1 MRRRQI
7 AVTSGSPAGSR
18 ARCRLSGL
26 PWVVTGWV
34 RVLGMGVAATTV
46 AALTMMVLAGHGTSH
61 DTRYGG
67 IPAYLPNTATPVGIA
82 VTASVSHPQLGIEGD
97 TIRVVTPNGTVMAT
111 VVGPNVPEEGQFPV
125 PSTTPCTFII
135 TLDRTT
141 GDVRIDLGAFSVV
154 DEQSRTHTLS
164 LTAGTPAPPAV
175 VPAKGTATF
184 QLTAVLPT
192 GGGELSW
199 APAGKPI
206 ASWDFD
212 VEID

>member
-1 MRRRQI
+1 MRRRQM
-7 AVTSGSPAGSR
+7 AATSGSPAGGR
-18 ARCRLSGL
+18 ARLSGL
-26 PWVVTGWV
+26 PRVVTGWG
-34 RVLGMGVAATTV
+34 RVLSMGVAATTV
-46 AALTMMVLAGHGTSH
+46 AALTITVLAGHGTSH
-61 DTRYGG
+61 DTKYGG
-67 IPAYLPNTATPVGIA
+67 IPAYLPKTATPVGVA

-97 TIRVVTPNGTVMAT
+97 TIRVVTPKGTVMAT

-135 TLDRTT
+135 TLDRIT

-164 LTAGTPAPPAV
+164 LSAGTPAPPAV
-175 VPAKGTATF
+175 VPAKGEATF

-199 APAGKPI
+199 APTGKPI